1 MGLSWLRQL
10 FFFAAI
16 AITGIGVAEIG
27 IARAQAPLTGNNVT
41 GVDCSDTGFSNA
53 HAILAKMTDAAK
65 RGIAKDE
72 LDTAQLFRAKN
83 DMEGCRVHIENAVRL
98 MK

>member
-1 MGLSWLRQL
+1 MGPSWLRQL
-10 FFFAAI
+10 FFIAFIAAI
-16 AITGIGVAEIG
+16 AMAGTD

-41 GVDCSDTGFSNA
+41 GIDCSDTGFSNA

-72 LDTAQLFRAKN
+72 LDTAQLFKAKN